1 MGIREV
7 RAEFELRGIE
17 LDIIELDSSSAT
29 VDMAAQALGVEPGRI
44 AKTLAFSVQA
54 SPILILMKG
63 DAKISNRKFKDR
75 FKVKAKF
82 LSPDEVLAATG
93 HPVGGVCPF
102 GLPSPLPVFLDTSL
116 KSYDYVFPAAGS
128 QNSAIRIGVEQLADI
143 THAEWVDIAG

>member
-102 GLPSPLPVFLDTSL
+102 GLPSPLPVFLDASL

>member
-7 RAEFELRGIE
+7 RAEFDLRGIA

>member
-7 RAEFELRGIE
+7 RVEFELRGIE